1 MEWKNLPTLAKVV
14 VISMAV
20 GVAAPFAP
28 VVSDTA
34 QSYFSGKS
42 IYAAAYAN
50 PVTGISLSKTT
61 VQLNTGDKF
70 ILIPT
75 VTPSSASNKTVRW
88 TSSDKSVTSI
98 IYDVNGQR
106 IITGLKAGTATITAT
121 TVDGS
126 YTATCQVVVKD
137 VDVQGVTINKSTVQL
152 PFGGKINLVA
162 TVSPANATNKQVTWT
177 SSNPKV
183 AIVNANGNVTAV
195 GTGTTQII
203 VKTVSGTF
211 TAQTKVIVA
220 QPIAVKQLKPV
231 AAKVNVRVN
240 GKAKL
245 AVFVLPANASNKALV
260 YKSKNP
266 AIAKVDAA
274 GNVTAIKR
282 GLATIIVTNPNSGK
296 SASIQIQVK

>member
-1 MEWKNLPTLAKVV
+1 MKWKKLPTLAKVV
-14 VISMAV
+14 VIAMAV
-20 GVAAPFAP
+20 GVAAPLAP
-28 VVSDTA
+28 VVSDVA

-106 IITGLKAGTATITAT
+106 IITGLKSGTATITAT

-137 VDVQGVTINKSTVQL
+137 VDVQGVAINKSTVQL

-195 GTGTTQII
+195 GTGTTQIM

-211 TAQTKVIVA
+211 TAQTKVIVM

-240 GKAKL
+240 GKAKV

-260 YKSKNP
+260 YKSKNL

-274 GNVTAIKR
+274 GNVTGIKR
-282 GLATIIVTNPNSGK
+282 GLATIIVTNPSSGK
-296 SASIQIQVK
+296 STTIQVQVK